1 MPRRLFAIALYL
13 LCVLALSGGVWWVAY
28 TSALTQVSE
37 RGRSDLGSAS
47 ERLIGQLE
55 RFRQVAVQLA
65 DHPVILA
72 LTTGEGDTNEVAEV
86 LLRTADQTGSLE
98 VSFVT
103 RRGTVLASSQ
113 DAALGQGLA
122 GAGYFQRA
130 MNGALGMD
138 HALIERRGQ
147 TPVRAFTFAAPVFHA
162 NKPAGA
168 VIVRVDMETIEESDW
183 RGDPQAIFF
192 TDEAGVIFVSNRS
205 ELLLRARNLPASD
218 QGEDHTLLPFV
229 AYQEWAVRD
238 HRIWVLDAGRY
249 LPRRAIY
256 LSQPLPVIGLTGE
269 ALVNTA
275 PAERIA
281 TLQAAVAAA
290 LCLAFGALLYLATE
304 RRRTLALA
312 NHRLEARV
320 ANRTRELTT
329 ANESLRHEVLE
340 RQEAEA
346 ALKRAQAE
354 LVQAGKLSA
363 LGKMSAGISHEL
375 NQPLMA
381 IRSFAE
387 NAETFLER
395 EDTQAAAGN
404 LSRISELARRMGRII
419 KNLRAF
425 AKQESEPISDVDI
438 IGVVN
443 AVLELAEAR
452 IVQDNITLTWQPPD
466 AALFVR
472 GGEVRLQQ
480 VVMNLISNAMDAMVD
495 SAEKRLDIE
504 VTAGLGRAFLR
515 VRDSGPGIESAD
527 KIFDP
532 FYSTKE
538 VGQSEGMGLGLSIS
552 YGLVQ
557 SFGGVIRGQ
566 NHAEGG
572 AVFTVEL
579 NLSEQ
584 VVAA

>member
-65 DHPVILA
+65 DHTVILA
-72 LTTGEGDTNEVAEV
+72 LTTGEGDTNDVAEV
-86 LLRTADQTGSLE
+86 LLRTADQTGSLD

-138 HALIERRGQ
+138 HALIVRRGQ

-192 TDEAGVIFVSNRS
+192 TDDAGVIFVSNRS

-329 ANESLRHEVLE
+329 ANESLRHEVLD